1 MCQKEMATMWTGGKM
16 WAMREETKHP
26 RARREGA
33 HLIGQIGSF
42 LEEFGRTNATS
53 RRQRWKPI
61 RVQWIRRFLADD
73 SDSDARAPRQSC
85 APVGVGSCRLAT
97 PRKQGEVKR
106 TPYKVRE
113 HHSPYLPWRDGR
125 RELTTVGMAALE
137 DQRTSRSLGVKKTL
151 GTVTIVSPR

>member
-1 MCQKEMATMWTGGKM
+1 MCQKEMATVWTGGKM

-33 HLIGQIGSF
+33 HLIGQIGNF
-42 LEEFGRTNATS
+42 LEEFGRANVTS

-61 RVQWIRRFLADD
+61 RGSGLGGSWPDD
-73 SDSDARAPRQSC
+73 SDSDARASRQTC
-85 APVGVGSCRLAT
+85 APVGVGSCRFAT

-113 HHSPYLPWRDGR
+113 RHSPYLPWRDGR

-137 DQRTSRSLGVKKTL
+137 DQRTSRSLGVKKAL

>member
-26 RARREGA
+26 RARREGV

-61 RVQWIRRFLADD
+61 RGSGLGGSWPTTVTRTPGLLDKVVLPWV
-73 SDSDARAPRQSC
+73 SDR
-85 APVGVGSCRLAT
+85 VGSLP

-106 TPYKVRE
+106 TPHKVRE

-137 DQRTSRSLGVKKTL
+137 DQRTSRSLGVKKAL